1 MVKHFRKHHN
11 LNRKCGYPQHLY
23 THPYLSN
30 LCSQRWN
37 CKKNNNSYTNKEWK
51 NEEGTQSTEP
61 THGRSVLQ
69 IKCASNEKQNYAQW
83 ILQIFFVF
91 CTCFLPELSDAT
103 CLPSGCF
110 VILHRIDNPNHE
122 WRIHRKYEICNTQE
136 LLFIN
141 DPHTFSAWWKI
152 FRYEWRW
159 RTDWIHDSPVWNEFL
174 TSMPA
179 VKWHRKKKHTHTCTN
194 KLNDMFAFYSIQLC
208 NACGYKMG
216 VCIAMLN
223 CSAHMVKSI
232 SFQMRINMNRTC
244 SQSYRIIIE

>member
-1 MVKHFRKHHN
+1 MKTTLCKWWSISVSTTTWTVN
-11 LNRKCGYPQHLY
+11 ADILNIYIHIHIWAISVHSDELA
-23 THPYLSN
+23 
-30 LCSQRWN
+30 
-37 CKKNNNSYTNKEWK
+37 KKNKSYTNKEWK

-152 FRYEWRW
+152 FRCQWRW

-179 VKWHRKKKHTHTCTN
+179 VKWHRKKNTHTHAQTN
-194 KLNDMFAFYSIQLC
+194 
-208 NACGYKMG
+208 
-216 VCIAMLN
+216 
-223 CSAHMVKSI
+223 
-232 SFQMRINMNRTC
+232 
-244 SQSYRIIIE
+244 